1 MGGNNFYKL
10 VGHMYKNPLPITSLW
25 GRGGQINIINLKTY
39 NMGFITI
46 TIDRTKVDIAT
57 SKAKTVG
64 SLLAFGTKTV
74 ASAAWA
80 VSKAT
85 VKEIKSELNK

>member
-39 NMGFITI
+39 NM
-46 TIDRTKVDIAT
+46 A
-57 SKAKTVG
+57 TVG
-64 SLLAFGTKTV
+64 IIIGSVLILLGIIKV
-74 ASAAWA
+74 AHTMYVDYHWNIGQNITCDVEEA
-80 VSKAT
+80 V
-85 VKEIKSELNK
+85 EQRNNH